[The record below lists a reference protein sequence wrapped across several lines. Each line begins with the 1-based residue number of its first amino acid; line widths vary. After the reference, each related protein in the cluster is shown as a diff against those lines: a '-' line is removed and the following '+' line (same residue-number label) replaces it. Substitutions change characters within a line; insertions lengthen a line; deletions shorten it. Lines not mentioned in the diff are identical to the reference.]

1 MPWHLSWSVYTH
13 IKKERIVKFLLWSQP
28 SLYMWCYSVLPNYQY
43 GSLFLYYWQGS
54 WNTHKSVHLSQ
65 TYATRK
71 WQKKNANLVLTPKIP
86 ILLPM
91 LPLTPQ
97 LYVNVKKKNLIIKH
111 HVEKWLVGCGDMG
124 GRCDGDEGD
133 VSRKIMSTK
142 EMYIFFM
149 LSDGT

>member
-71 WQKKNANLVLTPKIP
+71 WQKKNANLVLTPKIT

-97 LYVNVKKKNLIIKH
+97 LYVNVKKNLIIKH

-142 EMYIFFM
+142 KMYIFFM